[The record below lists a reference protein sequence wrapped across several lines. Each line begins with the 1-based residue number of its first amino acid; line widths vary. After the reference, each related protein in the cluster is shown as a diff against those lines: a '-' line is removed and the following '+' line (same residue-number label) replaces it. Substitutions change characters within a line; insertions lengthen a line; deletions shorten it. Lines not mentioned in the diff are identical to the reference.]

1 MYEAQARWRECLSS
15 AFRTALACTI
25 VCCTTLYGP
34 AFLQRQIPFPAFSY
48 VTAILIVS
56 TDATLGDTLRGC
68 WLALYAT
75 AQIAGP
81 AILCLWLIGPARLS
95 SLTTALAVALCAFVV
110 VLPESTHLVA
120 KRIALGQSVIL
131 YVIAFIDGADTEA
144 VMHPVHVAASTAVG
158 ALASLLALL
167 LPYPRLAYYEVKQKR
182 KLLAENAA
190 ERLKLFVQAFCAEE
204 GISALALISQ
214 AKSCGTGTKFLQSI
228 KTHQESMQWERLAVK
243 IIQPWQKNTGG
254 GRLQDTEMLFRGME
268 MALTNISSYPVKML
282 DGELKDDLLRLFIK
296 QAKCFLPIDPVSTVP
311 ESSSAEDHH
320 IIKSL
325 QKLRTIPITHQD
337 LPSFFF
343 LFCMKSIHDKS
354 LTKPS
359 VTKPDNA
366 CKINVFC
373 FKGIWS
379 SSRLMPAFKCSL
391 SLGLA
396 VLFGLLYS
404 KENGYWSALPV
415 AISLASAREPTF
427 KIANIKAQGTALGTV
442 YGVLGCF
449 LFKKFLPIRI
459 LSLLPWFI
467 LTDFLRRSRI
477 YGQAGGISAV
487 IGAVLILG
495 RKNFGS
501 PSEFAIARITE
512 TFIGLSCS
520 IIVELI
526 LQPTRASVLSKIL
539 LSKSLGTLHTCVN
552 SVSLGIGSK
561 LSDLEQSQKR
571 LQIQISELE
580 KLIEE
585 ADVEPNFWF
594 LAFHSA
600 CYGRLLQSL
609 TKMVDLLHFIAQIV
623 GYISL
628 QQESQEGSWEEV
640 VNKLNDNIKL
650 FKEMVG
656 SSIKCSEQVTSIKSL
671 TLLETELEKKNVS
684 CDDDDDLELGKSQDP
699 KIVLVSSLHHEN
711 GMEEIIDS
719 YLQHSEELL
728 DKIHGDDENELKCQV
743 ALNLAALG
751 FCMSSL
757 VKETREI
764 EKEIKELVQWENPLS
779 HIDLNEISSKIHA
792 LHKL

>member
-1 MYEAQARWRECLSS
+1 
-15 AFRTALACTI
+15 
-25 VCCTTLYGP
+25 
-34 AFLQRQIPFPAFSY
+34 
-48 VTAILIVS
+48 
-56 TDATLGDTLRGC
+56 
-68 WLALYAT
+68 
-75 AQIAGP
+75 
-81 AILCLWLIGPARLS
+81 
-95 SLTTALAVALCAFVV
+95 
-110 VLPESTHLVA
+110 
-120 KRIALGQSVIL
+120 
-131 YVIAFIDGADTEA
+131 
-144 VMHPVHVAASTAVG
+144 
-158 ALASLLALL
+158 
-167 LPYPRLAYYEVKQKR
+167 
-182 KLLAENAA
+182 
-190 ERLKLFVQAFCAEE
+190 
-204 GISALALISQ
+204 
-214 AKSCGTGTKFLQSI
+214 
-228 KTHQESMQWERLAVK
+228 MQWERLAVK
-243 IIQPWQKNTGG
+243 IFQPCQKNSGG
-254 GRLQDTEMLFRGME
+254 ILQDTEILFRGME
-268 MALTNISSYPVKML
+268 MALTSISSYPVKIL
-282 DGELKDDLLRLFIK
+282 DGELKDDLLRLSIK
-296 QAKCFLPIDPVSTVP
+296 QAESFLPIDPVSTVP

-320 IIKSL
+320 IMKSL
-325 QKLRTIPITHQD
+325 PKLQTIPITHQD

-343 LFCMKSIHDKS
+343 LFCMNSIHEKS

-373 FKGIWS
+373 FSFKGIWS
-379 SSRLMPAFKCSL
+379 SSRLMPAFKCAL

-427 KIANIKAQGTALGTV
+427 KVANIKAQGTALGTV

-467 LTDFLRRSRI
+467 LTDFLRRDRI
-477 YGQAGGISAV
+477 YGQAGGISAA
-487 IGAVLILG
+487 IGAVIILG
-495 RKNFGS
+495 RENFG
-501 PSEFAIARITE
+501 PPGEFGMARITE

-520 IIVELI
+520 VIVELI
-526 LQPTRASVLSKIL
+526 LQPTRASTLSKNL

-552 SVSLGIGSK
+552 SVSLGISSK
-561 LSDLEQSQKR
+561 LSDLEQNQKR

-580 KLIEE
+580 KVIEE
-585 ADVEPNFWF
+585 AEVEPNFWF
-594 LAFHSA
+594 FPFHTA

-609 TKMVDLLHFIAQIV
+609 SKMVDLLHFIAQTV

-640 VNKLNDNIKL
+640 VSKLNDDVKL

-656 SSIKCSEQVTSIKSL
+656 SSIKCSEQVNSIKSL
-671 TLLETELEKKNVS
+671 TLLEKELEKKNVS
-684 CDDDDDLELGKSQDP
+684 RDDDDLELGKSQNP
-699 KIVLVSSLHHEN
+699 KIVMVSSLHEN

-728 DKIHGDDENELKCQV
+728 DKIHDEDENELKCQ
-743 ALNLAALG
+743 ALLNLAALG

-792 LHKL
+792 LRKL